1 MGSWVIHVFES
12 DDGEVITNKQK
23 LPMDTDFDFMEME
36 AALKTENIPYNPVCL
51 LADCVEHL
59 SDGLCT
65 LGAGPYGIGIDNDN
79 RSTIGLVIRETP
91 RFFPVEESDVQP
103 EESVLT
109 IEAYHKNDDSVV
121 SEKEASEI
129 MRRKQNDET
138 EQVASAFLTLAKIEL
153 HVLKEDYE
161 EAFSAFADR
170 SLDNSLQQSQM
181 M

>member
-1 MGSWVIHVFES
+1 M
-12 DDGEVITNKQK
+12 
-23 LPMDTDFDFMEME
+23 
-36 AALKTENIPYNPVCL
+36 A
-51 LADCVEHL
+51 
-59 SDGLCT
+59 
-65 LGAGPYGIGIDNDN
+65 
-79 RSTIGLVIRETP
+79 IRETP

-109 IEAYHKNDDSVV
+109 VEAYHKNDDSVV
-121 SEKEASEI
+121 SEEEASEI